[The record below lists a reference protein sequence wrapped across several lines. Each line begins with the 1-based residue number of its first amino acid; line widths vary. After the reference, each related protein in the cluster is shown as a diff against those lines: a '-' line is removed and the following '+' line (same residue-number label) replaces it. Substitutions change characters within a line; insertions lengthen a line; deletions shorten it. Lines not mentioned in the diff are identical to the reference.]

1 MKTYVLFLMISR
13 RILLTVRNVSDKNR
27 RENQNTHFTFN
38 NFFLQNRAVY
48 ETIWKNM
55 GEPDRT

>member
-27 RENQNTHFTFN
+27 RENQNTFYI
-38 NFFLQNRAVY
+38 Q
-48 ETIWKNM
+48 
-55 GEPDRT
+55 